1 MRKAFSPR
9 EAISLLVQVW
19 HPRWHDQLS
28 GTTPVEWKD
37 VVDGTIGFNNG
48 TAAYLSS
55 LGYVSQATRHTH
67 CADRYGQNVTYA
79 AGGSVGHGE
88 TLTLSYRACL
98 MALCSHWQVS
108 EWHVDSSKRVRLLP
122 RILRCCLDLERLCS
136 PRRPGGRGA
145 AY

>member
-37 VVDGTIGFNNG
+37 VVDGTTGFNNG

-55 LGYVSQATRHTH
+55 LGYVSQTTRRIH
-67 CADRYGQNVTYA
+67 CANCHVQNVTYA

-88 TLTLSYRACL
+88 APTSGYKA
-98 MALCSHWQVS
+98 
-108 EWHVDSSKRVRLLP
+108 
-122 RILRCCLDLERLCS
+122 
-136 PRRPGGRGA
+136 
-145 AY
+145 